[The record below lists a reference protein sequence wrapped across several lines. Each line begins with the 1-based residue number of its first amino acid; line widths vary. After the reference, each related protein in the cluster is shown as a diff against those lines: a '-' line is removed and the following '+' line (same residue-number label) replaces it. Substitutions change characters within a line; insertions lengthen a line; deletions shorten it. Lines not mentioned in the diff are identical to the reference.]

1 MVAPVEK
8 QDGMIAGFALVF
20 DYMFGYPQWLYRR
33 IGHPVTWIG
42 AFISFADRSY
52 NRESDTD
59 EQRKTSG
66 AVMLLGVVAL
76 AAGWGWVCLWL
87 AHALPMSWVWELILV
102 ASLLAGR
109 SLHTHVAAVRN
120 ILRDHGIEAA
130 RRELSK
136 IVGRDTS
143 QLDETDVCRA
153 AIESLSENTSDGL
166 VAPLFWYLL
175 AGLPGIAIYKAVNT
189 ADSMVGYKSA
199 RHLHFGWASARMD
212 DLLNLAPA
220 RLTAL
225 FYAVAAIF
233 YGPARPLNAL
243 KVAWRDAQKHAS
255 PNAGWP
261 EAAMAGALNIRLGG
275 PGMRGGV
282 PHPDPYFGKGRV
294 ALNVADISTALAL
307 YRRLCALVLILT
319 LAAS

>member
-1 MVAPVEK
+1 
-8 QDGMIAGFALVF
+8 MIAAIALIL
-20 DYMFGYPQWLYRR
+20 DYAFGYPQWLFRR

-42 AFISFADRSY
+42 AFISFADRTY
-52 NRESDTD
+52 NRETGTD

-66 AVMLLGVVAL
+66 AVMLLGIMAL
-76 AAGWGWVCLWL
+76 AAGWGWACQWL
-87 AHALPMSWVWELILV
+87 AQALPMGWLLEIILV

-120 ILRDHGIEAA
+120 ILRDHGTEAA
-130 RRELSK
+130 RREVSK
-136 IVGRDTS
+136 IAGRDTS

-189 ADSMVGYKSA
+189 ADSMAGYKSA
-199 RHLHFGWASARMD
+199 RHLQFGWASARMD
-212 DLLNLAPA
+212 DLLNLAPS

-225 FYAVAAIF
+225 LYAGAAIF

-261 EAAMAGALNIRLGG
+261 EAAMAGALDIRLGG
-275 PGMRGGV
+275 PGMRGGA

-294 ALNVADISTALAL
+294 ELNAADISAALAL

-319 LAAS
+319 LAVS